1 MSVPLAIVDPQV
13 PPPLVDEEDLPAVV
27 VGSEPWH
34 AHLPSNWL
42 PVITRDIARQRR
54 QNTQGPY
61 SDAYISGMSSKRRK
75 LIAETKPPSDV
86 PSLIADGVRQ
96 AFHGAGI
103 SPADSGASAAAG
115 GSGPSAPASLGEL
128 ANTIADDAALHSS
141 YCEAMR
147 ASVRERL
154 AKDPNYDAKRFP
166 NCSKYFEK

>member
-1 MSVPLAIVDPQV
+1 MAHPFALELASRHHPRHCPPKTTGKLDSGIVSQQ
-13 PPPLVDEEDLPAVV
+13 LFYTLAC
-27 VGSEPWH
+27 
-34 AHLPSNWL
+34 AF
-42 PVITRDIARQRR
+42 
-54 QNTQGPY
+54 QNPQGPFT
-61 SDAYISGMSSKRRK
+61 DAYISGMSSKRRK

-103 SPADSGASAAAG
+103 NPATVVPAAVAGAAGTAGAG
-115 GSGPSAPASLGEL
+115 GSGSSLDEL
-128 ANTIADDAALHSS
+128 ANTIGDDAALNSS

-154 AKDPNYDAKRFP
+154 AKDPDYDAKRFP